1 MFEENK
7 NPEWEEVLNKL
18 AEIREQEDYSQPNVD
33 FILSR
38 LVDEDERIRTAAALT
53 AEGCVFDPE
62 ILDLLIDLAWNDSQ
76 LAVRKAAVQAFQ
88 RLVHESVLQGLEDDT
103 GAGTTL
109 EDAEEWDEIQSGE
122 LQENYL
128 RVKNLLF
135 SLLENEHEHWEIREK
150 ALTSLSDLGFL
161 HQLQTWIEK
170 FVDSENQALQV
181 SALKAMGKY
190 PAEWVDELARFIQ
203 PTVPKPLLLE
213 AISSGYSSN
222 SVKLAQQ
229 IENLLEIDDPEI
241 ISYALLTLANI
252 NRTPD
257 FGETLQKFA
266 LHQDS
271 AVQEAAKEALDIF
284 SRRNFSD
291 FMKDEFDL

>member
-62 ILDLLIDLAWNDSQ
+62 ILDLLIDLAGNDSQ

-122 LQENYL
+122 LRENYL

-222 SVKLAQQ
+222 SVKLAEQ

-252 NRTPD
+252 NRTPNL
-257 FGETLQKFA
+257 GETLQKFA